1 MANNIQQIPVNNRT
15 LDKFK
20 SKLTGGGARANL
32 FECIIPVP
40 TFASPD
46 GASDLS
52 DKMRMLVKTAA
63 LPASNIGTIPVPFRG
78 RVLNVAGDRTFESWT
93 ITVIND
99 TDFAIRRMFEKWM
112 NGINKH
118 ENTSGY
124 VNPFDYQRDLLVHQL
139 GRAPYKATGSSGNV
153 PILRT
158 YKMYGCFPSSI
169 GSIPLSYDDTDSIE
183 QYDVTFEIQWW
194 EALKAGGGSD
204 VR

>member
-1 MANNIQQIPVNNRT
+1 MAENIQQINVNART
-15 LDKFK
+15 LDRFK
-20 SKLTGGGARANL
+20 SKLTGGGARPNL
-32 FECIIPVP
+32 FECVIPVP
-40 TFASPD
+40 RWAKPD
-46 GASDLS
+46 NVDDFK

-93 ITVIND
+93 IDVIND

-118 ENTSGY
+118 SNTSGF
-124 VNPFDYQRDLLVHQL
+124 VDPSDYQRDIMVHQL
-139 GRAPYKATGSSGNV
+139 GRAPYQGRNEGRV

-169 GSIPLSYDDTDSIE
+169 GSIPLSYDQTDTIE
-183 QYDVTFEIQWW
+183 QYSVTFEIQWW
-194 EALKAGGGSD
+194 EPLTKRGKKDLK
-204 VR
+204 

>member
-1 MANNIQQIPVNNRT
+1 MSNGPQQFLVNSRT

-32 FECIIPVP
+32 FECEIPIP
-40 TFASPD
+40 DFAKPD
-46 GASDLS
+46 NVTDLN

-63 LPASNIGTIPVPFRG
+63 LPGSTVASIPIPFRG

-93 ITVIND
+93 VTIIND
-99 TDFAIRRMFEKWM
+99 TDFALRRVFEKWM
-112 NGINKH
+112 NGMNRH
-118 ENTSGY
+118 SDTSGF
-124 VNPFDYQRDLLVHQL
+124 VNPSDYQKDIMVSQL
-139 GRAPYKATGSSGNV
+139 GRAPYKSSGSSGNV

-158 YKMYGCFPSSI
+158 YKMYGCFPSSV
-169 GSIPLSYDDTDSIE
+169 GSIPLSYDSSDTIE

-194 EALKAGGGSD
+194 EALKSGGTSD

>member
-1 MANNIQQIPVNNRT
+1 MANNIQQIAVNSRT

-32 FECIIPVP
+32 FECVIPVP
-40 TFASPD
+40 NFAKPD
-46 GASDLS
+46 GVTDFT
-52 DKMRMLVKTAA
+52 DKLRMLVKTAA
-63 LPASNIGTIPVPFRG
+63 LPGSTIGTVPIPFRG

-112 NGINKH
+112 NGINRH

-124 VNPFDYQRDLLVHQL
+124 VNPADYQKDLLVHQL
-139 GRAPYKATGSSGNV
+139 GRAPYKASGSSGNV
-153 PILRT
+153 PILRS
-158 YKMYGCFPSSI
+158 YKMYGCFPSSV
-169 GSIPLSYDDTDSIE
+169 GSISLSYDSPDTIE

-204 VR
+204 VK